1 MNAGEVVGGVAL
13 IGILALVGLAVT
25 ADDDPQTLTGATTPG
40 LPTDASSTSADTSTA
55 VSADTTGSADT
66 SDLATTEPATT
77 EPVTTERVT
86 TTTAPAPLRTVPPL
100 SRQERVDV
108 VVRVL
113 NGGAEDGA
121 AAFVSGVLRTAGF
134 EPIQA
139 LDAAQPIDTTTVF
152 HTPGLQREAADVNS
166 LIEADPRQIVEGTDD
181 DANWRQFGQFV
192 DVLVI
197 LGPSPTGA
205 G

>member
-1 MNAGEVVGGVAL
+1 
-13 IGILALVGLAVT
+13 
-25 ADDDPQTLTGATTPG
+25 
-40 LPTDASSTSADTSTA
+40 
-55 VSADTTGSADT
+55 
-66 SDLATTEPATT
+66 
-77 EPVTTERVT
+77 
-86 TTTAPAPLRTVPPL
+86 
-100 SRQERVDV
+100 
-108 VVRVL
+108 VRVL

-134 EPIQA
+134 EPIEA
-139 LDAAQPIDTTTVF
+139 LDAARPIDTTATVF
-152 HTPGLQREAADVNS
+152 YAPGLQRAAADVNS